1 MPSSSDTRSG
11 LIFGFAAYGLW
22 GLLPLYWHLL
32 QSTGATEVLA
42 HRMAWSLPTALLL
55 LAALRRWSWIP
66 ALVRQPRTLGLLLLA
81 ATVISANWGMFIYAV
96 TQERVLEASL
106 GYFINPLVSI
116 AFGVVLLRERLRPA
130 QWAAVGMGAVAV
142 GVLAVGYGKVPWL
155 SIALAFS
162 FATYGLIKKH
172 IKLEGVE
179 SFSAETAMQFLP
191 ALGFL
196 IYLTAQ
202 GDASFT
208 TDGFGHGALLALSGA
223 ATAVP
228 LILFGS
234 AAVRLPLST
243 IGLLQYMAPAF
254 MFVLGLLVF
263 HEPMPPERLTGFLLV
278 WTALALLTWDALRT
292 SRNGR
297 RALREVRAAEAAQP
311 AAAPTTEPFAEG
323 TAETAET
330 AARPVTLPARR
341 SSGKYTPL
349 DRASGEHP

>member
-1 MPSSSDTRSG
+1 MSSSSETRSG
-11 LIFGFAAYGLW
+11 LVYGIAAYGLW

-32 QSTGATEVLA
+32 QYTGATEVLA
-42 HRMAWSLPTALLL
+42 HRMVWSLPTALLV
-55 LAALRRWSWIP
+55 LAALRRWSWVRGLI
-66 ALVRQPRTLGLLLLA
+66 RQPRTLGLLLLA
-81 ATVISANWGMFIYAV
+81 ATVISVNWGMFIWAV

-130 QWAAVGMGAVAV
+130 QWTAVGIGAAAVAV
-142 GVLAVGYGKVPWL
+142 LAVAYGQVPWL
-155 SIALAFS
+155 SIVLAFS

-172 IKLEGVE
+172 VKLEGVE
-179 SFSAETAMQFLP
+179 SFSAETALQFLP

-196 IYLTAQ
+196 IYLSAR

-208 TDGFGHGALLALSGA
+208 TDGLGHALLLALTGA

-278 WTALALLTWDALRT
+278 WAALALLTGDAFRTARRGRTALRT
-292 SRNGR
+292 V
-297 RALREVRAAEAAQP
+297 REREAAQP
-311 AAAPTTEPFAEG
+311 AATPATAPAWQAAEP
-323 TAETAET
+323 
-330 AARPVTLPARR
+330 AAV
-341 SSGKYTPL
+341 
-349 DRASGEHP
+349 DQRA

>member
-1 MPSSSDTRSG
+1 MPSSSETRSG
-11 LIFGFAAYGLW
+11 LIYGIAAYGLW

-32 QSTGATEVLA
+32 QSTGASEVLA
-42 HRMAWSLPTALLL
+42 HRMVWSLPTALLL
-55 LAALRRWSWIP
+55 LAALRRWSWIR
-66 ALVRQPRTLGLLLLA
+66 ALLKQPRTLGLLLLA
-81 ATVISANWGMFIYAV
+81 ATVISVNWGMFIWAV
-96 TQERVLEASL
+96 TAERVLEASL

-130 QWAAVGMGAVAV
+130 QWTAVGIGALAV
-142 GVLAVGYGKVPWL
+142 VVLAVGYGQVPWL

-172 IKLEGVE
+172 VKLEGVE

-196 IYLTAQ
+196 VYLSAQ
-202 GDASFT
+202 GGASFT
-208 TDGFGHGALLALSGA
+208 TDGLGHAALLALSGA

-254 MFVLGLLVF
+254 MFVLGLTVF
-263 HEPMPPERLTGFLLV
+263 HEPMPPERLAGFLLV
-278 WTALALLTWDALRT
+278 WAALSLLTWDALHTAR
-292 SRNGR
+292 RGR
-297 RALREVRAAEAAQP
+297 RTLRAMRAAEAAQP
-311 AAAPTTEPFAEG
+311 PAAPTIEPLTESHAPDG
-323 TAETAET
+323 
-330 AARPVTLPARR
+330 PAPAQGR
-341 SSGKYTPL
+341 T
-349 DRASGEHP
+349 